1 MIVANSVTS
10 ESILDF
16 YHREYDQGGTLHN
29 NAHENG
35 IDCGHGGEGERIPN
49 YLIKA
54 CSPVHHEVSKV
65 LIMVVDLEQGV
76 QPVVVVLVPVPR
88 FHG

>member
-1 MIVANSVTS
+1 MIVANSITR

-16 YHREYDQGGTLHN
+16 YHREYDQRGALHN
-29 NAHENG
+29 DTHENG
-35 IDCGHGGEGERIPN
+35 IDCGDGGEGERIPN

-54 CSPVHHEVSKV
+54 CAPVHHKVCEV
-65 LIMVVDLEQGV
+65 LIMVVDLEQRV